1 MLLSNVDERST
12 YFRDLFISQPCIIIH
27 FRGKGCL
34 ERKREERK
42 KGGGGGGRGGREIV
56 RLQSGSSRATE
67 LWSGVQFSSVLL
79 YVHVHISHQD
89 Y

>member
-42 KGGGGGGRGGREIV
+42 KGGGGEGEGGKRDSPTAV
-56 RLQSGSSRATE
+56 R
-67 LWSGVQFSSVLL
+67 QFQGDGAVVRRSV
-79 YVHVHISHQD
+79 
-89 Y
+89 